1 MPSTEE
7 QTGSSRPVP
16 LCPGL
21 GGTEKRL
28 TRLQSALAE
37 LLCVIDEDA
46 RQTDANLDDAHNL
59 VQSLRTLAKQRL
71 FWADGHACD
80 SQERR
85 AYHAFERARAVE
97 SDAHEVFAGD
107 LERFRKRQRLDL
119 SVAES
124 DSDTSVLV
132 KGRRAYISALLA
144 YQTALSGLLDS
155 VANPLMESKHS

>member
-1 MPSTEE
+1 M
-7 QTGSSRPVP
+7 P

-21 GGTEKRL
+21 GGTEERL

-37 LLCVIDEDA
+37 LLCVIDEDV
-46 RQTDANLDDAHNL
+46 RQMDANLDDAHNL

-71 FWADGHACD
+71 FWADGHACS

-85 AYHAFERARAVE
+85 AYHAFELARAVE
-97 SDAHEVFAGD
+97 SDAHEVFADD
-107 LERFRKRQRLDL
+107 LERFRMRQRLDL

-124 DSDTSVLV
+124 DSDASVLV
-132 KGRRAYISALLA
+132 KRRRAYISALLA

-155 VANPLMESKHS
+155 VANSLMESKHS